1 MGPALPL
8 RNLGNSV
15 YNAAGGCK
23 GHGVRGLG
31 RQMQVLVFLS
41 DKSSRKCL
49 FKGNFTNTVKNGGSK
64 GVNNLLNHK

>member
-1 MGPALPL
+1 MGPAPPL

-15 YNAAGGCK
+15 YIAAGGCK
-23 GHGVRGLG
+23 GHGVREA
-31 RQMQVLVFLS
+31 RQANAGACFLS

-49 FKGNFTNTVKNGGSK
+49 FKGNFTNNVKNGDSK